1 MENNALIT
9 GAASGIGYELAKIF
23 LVKNYRVVLVDVN
36 ETQLYIVK
44 EEFEKIFQ
52 KEVPV
57 ICCDLSQPGAAEAVF
72 NKTNEMKIQINTLV
86 NNAGFGI
93 IGHFKDT
100 DWDRHENLL
109 QLTVINSTRL
119 VKLYLENMVSNDSGK
134 ILNVASMTGLVPG
147 PLMSTYYAAKSYLI
161 SFTLA
166 LANELGNT
174 NIKVTVLCP
183 GLTKTNFSKGTGN
196 GKPIYG
202 TFSGSPE
209 FVARHGFNA
218 LEKGKTIAIPYFYN
232 KLIYTILKF
241 VPKKRA
247 AKIIR
252 LMLQKK
258 LEY

>member
-1 MENNALIT
+1 MEKWALIT

-23 LVKNYRVVLVDVN
+23 LGNNYHVVLVDLN

-44 EEFEKIFQ
+44 EEFEKIFK

-57 ICCDLSQPGAAEAVF
+57 ICCDLSQPGAAETVF
-72 NKTNEMKIQINTLV
+72 KKTNEMKIQINTLV

-93 IGHFKDT
+93 IGLFKDT
-100 DWDRHENLL
+100 DWDRHEKLL

-119 VKLYLENMVSNDSGK
+119 VKLYLGNMVSNDSGK
-134 ILNVASMTGLVPG
+134 ILNVASLTGFVPG

-166 LANELGNT
+166 LANELGKT
-174 NIKVTVLCP
+174 SIKVTVLCP
-183 GLTKTNFSKGTGN
+183 GLTKTNFSKVTGN
-196 GKPIYG
+196 GKPING

-209 FVARHGFNA
+209 VVARHGFHA

-232 KLIYTILKF
+232 KLIYNILKI
-241 VPKKRA
+241 VPKKSA
-247 AKIIR
+247 ASIIR
-252 LMLQKK
+252 RMLQKK